1 MTNVPRV
8 VMSSVPPT
16 LPSARPPQP
25 TYIIGHKNPDADAIC
40 SALAYAAFKEA
51 SGQPGFKP
59 ARCGNSNARID
70 AILGRFGAALPE
82 FVGDVIPRI
91 EDIMHRDPYKVRV
104 DDTCARALELL
115 DLHDVRALP
124 VVADDGRLE
133 GYVSIFSLGDYF
145 IPKPKR
151 ATAMRKVTSSINA
164 IVRSIGGT
172 EVIAF
177 DAGTVQELYV
187 RVAAMELDSFGKSAT
202 VECIPTNQSVIVVGD
217 RADVHLRAIEMGVRI
232 IIVTG
237 GHRMRPEI
245 LERAKAARVSVA
257 YADTDSATTA
267 WAVRAATLV
276 GGLVQRDA
284 YTFKPQ
290 EKLAV
295 ARRRIVQNP
304 ALICHVI
311 DEDGRLLG
319 VFTKTDIINPPRA
332 KLVLVD
338 HNELSQAVDGA
349 AEVEI
354 AEVVDHHRLGNAPT
368 HQPILFINRP
378 LGSTCS
384 IVADMF
390 RTAGLRP
397 TPQVAGLM
405 MCGIISDTLLLQ
417 SPTTTALDA
426 DLLQWLTP
434 IADAD
439 PRGLADMIFNAGSV
453 LATLSPAA
461 AVRAD
466 CKQYR
471 EGERRFSV
479 SQVEELGFTNFW
491 KCGDALLEALEKYR
505 VENGLNFACLLVT
518 DIDTQS
524 SLLLVRGE
532 AEVVQ
537 AITYPQKRPPDIF
550 DLPGIVSRKKQLMPY
565 LSSLLGAATDGP

>member
-1 MTNVPRV
+1 M
-8 VMSSVPPT
+8 SVPHT
-16 LPSARPPQP
+16 LSSARPPQP

-91 EDIMHRDPYKVRV
+91 EDIMHRDPYKVRM

-124 VVADDGRLE
+124 VVGDDGRLE

-164 IVRSIGGT
+164 IIRSIGGT

-177 DAGTVQELYV
+177 DAATVQELFV
-187 RVAAMELDSFGKSAT
+187 RVAAMELESFGKSAT
-202 VECIPTNQSVIVVGD
+202 VEGIPTNQSVIVVGD

-245 LERAKAARVSVA
+245 LVRAKAARVSVA

-267 WAVRAATLV
+267 WAVRAATLI
-276 GGLVQRDA
+276 GGLVQHDA

-397 TPQVAGLM
+397 TPQIAGLM

-417 SPTTTALDA
+417 SPTTTPLDA

-434 IADAD
+434 VADAD
-439 PRGLADMIFNAGSV
+439 PRALADMIFNAGSV

-491 KCGDALLEALEKYR
+491 KCEDGLLEALEKYR

>member
-1 MTNVPRV
+1 MPVPTNP
-8 VMSSVPPT
+8 
-16 LPSARPPQP
+16 PSARTPKP

-51 SGQPGFKP
+51 SGQTGFKP

-70 AILGRFGAALPE
+70 AILGRFGAALPQ

-91 EDIMHRDPYKVRV
+91 EDIMHRDPYKVRM

-124 VVADDGRLE
+124 VVGDDGRLE

-151 ATAMRKVTSSINA
+151 ATSMRKVTSSINA
-164 IVRSIGGT
+164 IIRSIGGV
-172 EVIAF
+172 EVIAY
-177 DAGTVQELYV
+177 DAATVQELYV
-187 RVAAMELDSFGKSAT
+187 RVAAMELESFGKSAT
-202 VECIPTNQSVIVVGD
+202 VEGIPTNLSVIVVGD

-290 EKLAV
+290 EKLSV

-311 DEDGRLLG
+311 DEEGRLLG

-368 HQPILFINRP
+368 PQPILFVNRP

-397 TPQVAGLM
+397 TPQIAGLM

-417 SPTTTALDA
+417 SPTTTPLDA

-491 KCGDALLEALEKYR
+491 KCEDGLLEALEKYR
-505 VENGLNFACLLVT
+505 AENGLNFACLLVT

>member
-1 MTNVPRV
+1 M
-8 VMSSVPPT
+8 SVPHT
-16 LPSARPPQP
+16 LSSARPPQP

-91 EDIMHRDPYKVRV
+91 EDIMHRDPYKVRM

-124 VVADDGRLE
+124 VVGDDGRLE

-164 IVRSIGGT
+164 IIRSIGGT

-177 DAGTVQELYV
+177 DAATVQELFV
-187 RVAAMELDSFGKSAT
+187 RVAAMDLESFGKSAT
-202 VECIPTNQSVIVVGD
+202 VEGIPTNQSVIVVGD

-245 LERAKAARVSVA
+245 LVRAKAARVSVA

-267 WAVRAATLV
+267 WAVRAATLI
-276 GGLVQRDA
+276 GGLVQHDA

-397 TPQVAGLM
+397 TPQIAGLM

-417 SPTTTALDA
+417 SPTTTPLDA

-434 IADAD
+434 VADAD
-439 PRGLADMIFNAGSV
+439 PRALADMIFNAGSV

-491 KCGDALLEALEKYR
+491 KCEDGLLEALEKYR

>member
-1 MTNVPRV
+1 
-8 VMSSVPPT
+8 MSTASAPPP
-16 LPSARPPQP
+16 LPSARSAQP
-25 TYIIGHKNPDADAIC
+25 TYVIGHKNPDADAIC

-51 SGQPGFKP
+51 SGQTGFRP

-70 AILGRFGAALPE
+70 AILHRFGATLPE

-91 EDIMHRDPYKVRV
+91 EDIMHRDPFKVTV

-124 VVADDGRLE
+124 VIGRDQLLV

-151 ATAMRKVTSSINA
+151 ATSMRKVTSSINA
-164 IVRSIGGT
+164 IIRSVGAT
-172 EVIAF
+172 EVVAY
-177 DAGTVQELYV
+177 DAAVVDDLYV

-202 VECIPTNQSVIVVGD
+202 LEGIPTSKSVIVVGD

-237 GHRMRPEI
+237 GHRMKADV

-276 GGLVQRDA
+276 GSLVQTDA
-284 YTFKPQ
+284 FTFKPQ
-290 EKLAV
+290 EKLSA

-304 ALICHVI
+304 ALICHVV
-311 DEDGRLLG
+311 DEEGRLLG
-319 VFTKTDIINPPRA
+319 AFTKTDLISPPRA
-332 KLVLVD
+332 RLVLVD

-354 AEVVDHHRLGNAPT
+354 TEVVDHHRLGNAPT

-384 IVADMF
+384 IVADMY
-390 RTAGLRP
+390 RTAGLVP

-417 SPTTTALDA
+417 SPTTTPLDA
-426 DLLQWLTP
+426 DLLRWLAGL
-434 IADAD
+434 ADAD
-439 PRGLADMIFNAGSV
+439 PRGLADMIFSAGSV

-461 AVRAD
+461 AVRSD

-471 EGERRFSV
+471 EGDRRFSV
-479 SQVEELGFTNFW
+479 AQVEELGFTAFW
-491 KCGDALLEALEKYR
+491 AGEDALLAALEQYR
-505 VENGLNFACLLVT
+505 LEQGLAFSCLLVT

-524 SLLLVRGE
+524 SLLLVRGD

-537 AITYPQKRPPDIF
+537 AITYAPKRPPDIF
-550 DLPGIVSRKKQLMPY
+550 DLPGIVSRKKQLLPY
-565 LSSLLGAATDGP
+565 LGSLLGSANENA

>member
-1 MTNVPRV
+1 M
-8 VMSSVPPT
+8 SVPPP
-16 LPSARPPQP
+16 LPASRSVQP
-25 TYIIGHKNPDADAIC
+25 TYVIGHKNPDADAIC
-40 SALAYAAFKEA
+40 SALAYAAFKQA
-51 SGQPGFKP
+51 SGFTGYLP

-70 AILGRFGAALPE
+70 AILNRFGAALPQ

-91 EDIMHRDPYKVRV
+91 EDIMHRNPYQVTV

-115 DLHDVRALP
+115 DLHDIRALP
-124 VVADDGRLE
+124 VAGRDGRLE

-151 ATAMRKVTSSINA
+151 ATSMRKVHSSIHA
-164 IVRSIGGT
+164 IIRSIGGT

-177 DAGTVQELYV
+177 DADIVDDLYV

-202 VECIPTNQSVIVVGD
+202 LEGIPTNKSVIVVGD
-217 RADVHLRAIEMGVRI
+217 RADVHQRAIEMGVRI

-237 GHRMRPEI
+237 GHRMKPEI
-245 LERAKAARVSVA
+245 LALAKQAKVSVA

-267 WAVRAATLV
+267 WAVRGATLV
-276 GGLVQRDA
+276 GGLVQHDA
-284 YTFKPQ
+284 FTFKPQ
-290 EKLAV
+290 EKLST

-311 DEDGRLLG
+311 DEDGHLLG
-319 VFTKTDIINPPRA
+319 VFTKSDILNPPRA

-338 HNELSQAVDGA
+338 HNELTQAIDGA

-354 AEVVDHHRLGNAPT
+354 TEVIDHHRLGNQPT
-368 HQPILFINRP
+368 AQPILFINRP

-390 RTAGLRP
+390 RTAGL
-397 TPQVAGLM
+397 TPSPQIAGLM

-417 SPTTTALDA
+417 SPTTTPLDA
-426 DLLQWLTP
+426 ELLGWLARV
-434 IADAD
+434 ADAD
-439 PRGLADMIFNAGSV
+439 PRALATMIFNAGSV
-453 LATLSPAA
+453 LSTLTPAA

-466 CKQYR
+466 CKLYK

-491 KCGDALLEALEKYR
+491 KCEDALLEALEKYR
-505 VENGLNFACLLVT
+505 MENGLSFSCLLVT

-524 SLLLVRGE
+524 SLFLIRGDS
-532 AEVVQ
+532 EVVQ

-565 LSSLLGAATDGP
+565 LASLLGGASDNV

>member
-1 MTNVPRV
+1 MPVPTNP
-8 VMSSVPPT
+8 
-16 LPSARPPQP
+16 PSARTPKP

-51 SGQPGFKP
+51 SGQTGFKP

-70 AILGRFGAALPE
+70 AILGRFGAALPQ

-124 VVADDGRLE
+124 VVGDDGRLE

-151 ATAMRKVTSSINA
+151 ATSMRKVTSSINA
-164 IVRSIGGT
+164 IIRSIGGV
-172 EVIAF
+172 EVIAY
-177 DAGTVQELYV
+177 DAATVQELYV
-187 RVAAMELDSFGKSAT
+187 RVAAMELESFGKSAT
-202 VECIPTNQSVIVVGD
+202 VEGIPTNLSVIVVGD

-290 EKLAV
+290 EKLSV

-311 DEDGRLLG
+311 DEEGRLLG

-368 HQPILFINRP
+368 PQPILFVNRP

-397 TPQVAGLM
+397 TPQTAGLM

-417 SPTTTALDA
+417 SPTTTPLDA

-491 KCGDALLEALEKYR
+491 KCEDGLLEALEKYR
-505 VENGLNFACLLVT
+505 AENGLNFACLLVT

-532 AEVVQ
+532 AELVQ

>member
-1 MTNVPRV
+1 M
-8 VMSSVPPT
+8 SVPHT
-16 LPSARPPQP
+16 LSSARPPQP

-91 EDIMHRDPYKVRV
+91 EDIMHRDPYKVRM

-124 VVADDGRLE
+124 VVGDDGRLE

-164 IVRSIGGT
+164 IIRSIGGT

-177 DAGTVQELYV
+177 DAATVQELFV
-187 RVAAMELDSFGKSAT
+187 RVAAMELESFGKSAT
-202 VECIPTNQSVIVVGD
+202 VEGIPTNQSVIVVGD

-267 WAVRAATLV
+267 WAVRAATLI
-276 GGLVQRDA
+276 GGLVQHDA

-397 TPQVAGLM
+397 TPQIAGLM

-417 SPTTTALDA
+417 SPTTTPLDA

-434 IADAD
+434 VADAD
-439 PRGLADMIFNAGSV
+439 PRALADMIFNAGSV

-491 KCGDALLEALEKYR
+491 KCEDGLLEALEKYR